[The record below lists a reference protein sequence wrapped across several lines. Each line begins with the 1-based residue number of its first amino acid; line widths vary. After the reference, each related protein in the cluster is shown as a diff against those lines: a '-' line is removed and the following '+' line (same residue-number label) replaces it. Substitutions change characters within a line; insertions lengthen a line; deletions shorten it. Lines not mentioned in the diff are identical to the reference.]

1 MYELTIASL
10 FVVFFSISDNYVGE
24 VIGCKTRKL
33 FMNSML
39 FKHISLLFFIYF
51 AVNLSNSDYEH
62 PLTIL
67 KKTILLWLFYIIFI
81 RMDTLYLGIS
91 ITLLIIYF
99 VVEQYKLYLENH
111 NIQEINKHKNI
122 EILNKITET
131 IEVIIFI
138 PMIIGFYKYY
148 KDEKKT
154 YKSSFNFYKF
164 ILGHKKC
171 K

>member
-33 FMNSML
+33 FMNNML

-51 AVNLSNSDYEH
+51 AVNLTNDRSEH
-62 PLTIL
+62 PLTTL
-67 KKTILLWLFYIIFI
+67 KKTLLLWIFYIVFI
-81 RMDTLYLGIS
+81 RMDTIYLGIS
-91 ITLLIIYF
+91 IALLVSYF
-99 VVEQYKLYLENH
+99 VAEQYKTYLKENKANEYELH
-111 NIQEINKHKNI
+111 INN
-122 EILNKITET
+122 LTLVTDT
-131 IEVIIFI
+131 IEKVILI
-138 PMIIGFYKYY
+138 PMIIGFFRYY
-148 KDEKKT
+148 QSEKKI
-154 YKSSFNFYKF
+154 YGKSFNWYQF